1 MQTTIRGKS
10 EKLTDE
16 LFKVMPDGIIVEKTK
31 NYQEITAKYNNREAV
46 ITGDM
51 SYSQV
56 HGTVTIKPT
65 EILIKI

>member
-1 MQTTIRGKS
+1 MQTTIRGKI

-51 SYSQV
+51 SYSQED
-56 HGTVTIKPT
+56 GTVTIKPT

>member
-1 MQTTIRGKS
+1 MQTTIRGKI
-10 EKLTDE
+10 ERLTDE
-16 LFKVMPDGIIVEKTK
+16 LFKVMPDGIIIEKTK

-51 SYSQV
+51 SYSQT

>member
-1 MQTTIRGKS
+1 MQTTIRGKI
-10 EKLTDE
+10 ERLTDE
-16 LFKVMPDGIIVEKTK
+16 LFKIMPDGIIVEKTK
-31 NYQEITAKYNNREAV
+31 KYQEITAKYNNREAV

>member
-1 MQTTIRGKS
+1 MQTTVKGKI
-10 EKLTDE
+10 ERLTDE

-46 ITGDM
+46 ITGDI
-51 SYSQV
+51 SYSQE

>member
-1 MQTTIRGKS
+1 MQTTIRGKI

-51 SYSQV
+51 S
-56 HGTVTIKPT
+56 
-65 EILIKI
+65 

>member
-1 MQTTIRGKS
+1 MQTTVKGKI
-10 EKLTDE
+10 EKLTDK

-31 NYQEITAKYNNREAV
+31 NYQEITAKYNNRETV

-51 SYSQV
+51 SYSQA

-65 EILIKI
+65 EIIIKR

>member
-1 MQTTIRGKS
+1 MQTTVKGKI

-16 LFKVMPDGIIVEKTK
+16 LFKVMPDGIIVEKTA
-31 NYQEITAKYNNREAV
+31 NYKEITAKYNNREAV

-51 SYSQV
+51 SYSQA

>member
-1 MQTTIRGKS
+1 MQTTIRGKI

-51 SYSQV
+51 SYSQARV
-56 HGTVTIKPT
+56 TVTIKAT